1 MDALRASMTG
11 YIFCSW
17 IEEEMLSHPCG
28 NMFVDLYLV
37 IGCGG

>member
-1 MDALRASMTG
+1 LDALRASMTG

-37 IGCGG
+37 ICCGG